1 MNYYAD
7 VILPLPLHGTFTY
20 ELTKKEYE
28 NLGIGHRVAVSFGKR
43 KVYTGVIKQIHTN
56 KPTLYDTKPI
66 EFVYDKKELISESQI
81 DFWSWISKY
90 YFTPIGDVLK
100 AAIPSTFLLES
111 ETIIIKKEINSDD
124 IGQMTDDEY
133 LIYEALDFNTLKINE
148 VSDILDKKNTYS
160 VIQKMIL
167 KGFIELNFEIN
178 DKYKPKLLNVIYLNK
193 ELLEEQKIKNSLK
206 ILNSSPKQKEILMQ
220 IISNLK
226 SQKYIILKDF
236 KKIIKFSDS
245 TIKGLEQKG
254 FITINKIKIERNDN
268 KIEHYSKTNDL
279 SKSQLNALDQV
290 QCQLKDKDVILLEG
304 VTSSGKTEIYIKI
317 IEDYLDKEMQVLY
330 LLPEISLTTQIIQKL
345 KIHFGDKISVFHSRY
360 SLNERTEV
368 WENIKK
374 NQKKSRLIVG
384 ARSSVFLPFQN
395 LGLIIIDEEHEISY
409 KQQEPSPRY
418 NARDSAIYLSKL
430 NNSKVILGSATPS
443 IESSFNAKNN
453 KYGYVKLK
461 ERFGNIEMPNIF
473 TIDMKNELKH
483 EYSSIFSLRLV
494 EEIEKTIKDGKQVI
508 LFRNRRG
515 YSPQWLC
522 DSCGQNVMCDN
533 CDVSL
538 TYHISSNSLKCHYCG
553 FSSIAEKKCST
564 CGFDTMIYKGD
575 GTQQIEEVIKEIF
588 PDIRSKRMDW
598 DSTRGKWSFD
608 KIINSF
614 ANHEVDILIGTQM
627 ITKGLDFKNV
637 NLVGVLNTDHFLNFP
652 DFRAHEKAFQVLTQV
667 AGRSGRSGQR
677 GKVFLQTYQ
686 PEHPIIKNVIN
697 NDYDEMYNNQLI
709 ERKDYNYPPFVRLI
723 RITLKDKSYE
733 KLNSS
738 SDWIN
743 KVMRANYKG
752 IVLGP
757 VYPEVSRIKNKYH
770 KEFLIKLSGLKE
782 LNNFRNTF
790 QSIIKSFDSISKYR
804 SVKITVDVDPI

>member
-1 MNYYAD
+1 MNYFAD

-56 KPTLYDTKPI
+56 KPTLYETKPI

-124 IGQMTDDEY
+124 IEQMTDDEY

-178 DKYKPKLLNVIYLNK
+178 EKYKPKLLNVIYLNK

-268 KIEHYSKTNDL
+268 KLEHYSKTNDL
-279 SKSQLNALDQV
+279 SESQLNALDQV
-290 QCQLKDKDVILLEG
+290 QSQLKYKDVILLEG

-374 NQKKSRLIVG
+374 NQNKSRLIVG

-553 FSSIAEKKCST
+553 FSSKAEKKCST

-588 PDIRSKRMDW
+588 PDVRSKRMDW

-770 KEFLIKLSGLKE
+770 KEFLIKLAGLKE

-804 SVKITVDVDPI
+804 SVRIIVDVDPI